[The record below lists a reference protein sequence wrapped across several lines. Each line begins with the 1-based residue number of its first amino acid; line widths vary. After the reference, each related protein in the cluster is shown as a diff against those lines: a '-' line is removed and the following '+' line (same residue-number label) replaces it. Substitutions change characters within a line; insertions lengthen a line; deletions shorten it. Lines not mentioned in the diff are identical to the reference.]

1 MHWLSTRKA
10 KTIMLLPTLLIYTV
24 FIIIPVLVAV
34 YYSFTDYSGLGKA
47 VYSGLENY
55 SRMFHDK
62 LFLVALKNT
71 LLVLVFSLVFLLAG
85 SFLVAL
91 LMNKDFKGN
100 AFFKMIVF
108 SPYVIAPIIIGII
121 WGYILNPNYGLL
133 NSFLRKIGWDVLAIE
148 WIGGLKWSPLSLAIV
163 FTWQV
168 LGFHATIFLSGI
180 KTIPDD
186 IYEASAI
193 DGANGL
199 QKIFFITIPML
210 KETIIINTV
219 LIITGAFKIYELVY
233 QLTGGGPTHQSELLT
248 SYMYFTVFTS
258 RRYGYGMAIAVVI
271 LVLSIVGSFAYIR
284 ITSKKQRRRA

>member
-24 FIIIPVLVAV
+24 FIVIPVLVAV

-47 VYSGLENY
+47 VYSGFENY

-71 LLVLVFSLVFLLAG
+71 LLVLVFSLVFLLVG

-91 LMNKDFKGN
+91 LMNKNFKGN

-271 LVLSIVGSFAYIR
+271 LVLSIAGSFAYIR